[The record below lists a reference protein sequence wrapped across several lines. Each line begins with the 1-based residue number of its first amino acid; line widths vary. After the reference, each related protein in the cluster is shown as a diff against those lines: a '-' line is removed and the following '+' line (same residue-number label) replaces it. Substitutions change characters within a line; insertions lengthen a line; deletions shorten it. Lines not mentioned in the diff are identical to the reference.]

1 MLTFRVDV
9 EGEGDGGGACALCY
23 LCGAWRRKQ
32 SSVGI
37 QASS

>member
-9 EGEGDGGGACALCY
+9 EGEGDGGGACA
-23 LCGAWRRKQ
+23 WRRKQ